1 MVVGGMHDCGGGVCM
16 VVGGV
21 HGCRGACMVA
31 GGHAWL
37 PGGHAWWGE
46 GTHGCRGHVWLGGMC
61 GCGGEHALLWGC
73 VHGCG
78 GHVWWWGACM
88 AYDEIWLMSG
98 WYTFYWNAFLLFTLL
113 KLSMAN
119 HAEHFQQEISEL
131 CDQFLELMSTSSAKM
146 DIESV
151 HCDVYCDLTITLWKC
166 SSCTQPLFTTDFL
179 VREECDLKHLACF
192 LDRIQRVWKFYFLTD
207 DTSDYLRKE

>member
-1 MVVGGMHDCGGGVCM
+1 MGGTHPTGMHSCC
-16 VVGGV
+16 
-21 HGCRGACMVA
+21 
-31 GGHAWL
+31 L
-37 PGGHAWWGE
+37 
-46 GTHGCRGHVWLGGMC
+46 
-61 GCGGEHALLWGC
+61 
-73 VHGCG
+73 
-78 GHVWWWGACM
+78 
-88 AYDEIWLMSG
+88 
-98 WYTFYWNAFLLFTLL
+98 TLL

-192 LDRIQRVWKFYFLTD
+192 LDRIQRVWKFYSLTD